1 MGEKFHNFSSTK
13 FRMGE
18 VIMANQ
24 TDSIIKGGSFLIE
37 DLSYDRVFTP
47 EDYTDEQKMIAKTAE
62 DFVVNEVV
70 PQVEHLENH
79 EFDRSVK
86 LLKQAGELG
95 LLGADVPEEY
105 GGLSLDK
112 ISSALISEKM
122 ARAGGFSITHGAH
135 VGIGSLPIVL
145 FGNEEQKEKYL
156 PLLATGEKI
165 AAYALTEPSSG
176 SDALGAKTTAKLN
189 AEGTHY
195 VLNGEKQWITNAGFA
210 DVFIV
215 YAKIDGEH
223 FSAFIVEREYSG
235 VSVGPEEK
243 KMGIK
248 SSSTRTLIL
257 EDALVPKENLLGE
270 YGRGHVIAFN
280 ILNIGRY
287 KLGVGTV
294 GGSKRAFELAVQY
307 ANQRQQFK
315 TPISQFNL
323 SKEKFGTMASKIY
336 AAESS
341 VYRTVGLFEDSM
353 SRLSDEEVKD
363 GKAVAKAVAE
373 YAIECSLNKF
383 FGSEVLDYVVDE
395 GVQIHGGYGFMAEY
409 EIERSYRDSR
419 INRIFEG
426 TNEINRLL
434 VPGTFVRK
442 AMKGELPLFEKAM
455 ALQEEL
461 MMLMPE
467 EPGDEPLAQEKYL
480 VKNAKKI
487 GLLAAGLAVQK
498 YGKALEKEQEV
509 LVNIADI
516 VSNAYAME
524 SVVLRT
530 EKAIEKD
537 GVDRNKQ
544 KLLYTQIFCQEAF
557 NEIEQHAKETLV
569 AVETGDAL
577 RMMLSAL
584 RKFTRHTPINVIAKK
599 REAAEKIIDVEK
611 FVL

>member
-1 MGEKFHNFSSTK
+1 
-13 FRMGE
+13 
-18 VIMANQ
+18 MANQ
-24 TDSIIKGGSFLIE
+24 TDKLIKGGSFLIE
-37 DLSYDRVFTP
+37 DVSYEQVFTP
-47 EDYTDEQKMIAKTAE
+47 EEYSDEQKMIAKTTE
-62 DFVVNEVV
+62 DYVLNEVV
-70 PQVEHLENH
+70 PVIDNLENH
-79 EFDRSVK
+79 EFDHSVR
-86 LLKQAGELG
+86 LLKEAGDLG

-105 GGLSLDK
+105 GGLGLDK
-112 ISSALISEKM
+112 VSSALIAEKM
-122 ARAGGFSITHGAH
+122 SRAGGFSISHGAH

-145 FGNEEQKEKYL
+145 FGNEEQKQKYL
-156 PLLATGEKI
+156 PPLATGEKL
-165 AAYALTEPSSG
+165 AAYALTEPGSG

-195 VLNGEKQWITNAGFA
+195 ILNGEKQWITNSAFA
-210 DVFIV
+210 DVFVV

-223 FSAFIVEREYSG
+223 FSAFIVEKEFPG
-235 VSVGPEEK
+235 VSTGPEEK

-257 EDALVPKENLLGE
+257 EDAEIPVENLLGDA
-270 YGRGHVIAFN
+270 GKGHIIAFN

-287 KLGVGTV
+287 KLGVGAV
-294 GGSKRAFELAVQY
+294 GASKRAFEVTVQY
-307 ANQRQQFK
+307 TNQRQQFK
-315 TPISQFNL
+315 TPISGFNL
-323 SKEKFGTMASKIY
+323 TKEKLATMASKLY

-341 VYRTVGLFEDSM
+341 VYRTVGLFEDRM
-353 SRLSDEEVKD
+353 SQLTDEEVKN
-363 GKAVAKAVAE
+363 GTEVAKSIAE

-383 FGSEVLDYVVDE
+383 FATEVLDYVVDE
-395 GVQIHGGYGFMAEY
+395 GVQLHGGYGFMQEY
-409 EIERSYRDSR
+409 EIERMYRDSR

-434 VPGTFVRK
+434 VPGTYLRK
-442 AMKGELPLFEKAM
+442 AMKGELPLLQKAQ

-467 EPGDEPLAQEKYL
+467 EVGDEPLAQEKYL

-487 GLLAAGLAVQK
+487 GLMLAGLAAQK
-498 YGKALEKEQEV
+498 FGKALEKEQEI

-530 EKAIEKD
+530 EKAIQKGGVEKA
-537 GVDRNKQ
+537 KQ

-569 AVETGDAL
+569 GTETGDSL

-584 RKFTRHTPINVIAKK
+584 RKFTRHTPINVIAVK
-599 REAAEKIIDVEK
+599 RTASEKLIDAEKYTV
-611 FVL
+611 